1 LSGAGT
7 PVFHWRHTLR
17 ETWQTPWKGID
28 VTVSW
33 RYFSPVKLEAL
44 SPNLNIG
51 VPATQTIADPAQ
63 ENRCREPGILIAL
76 NEVCG
81 SQSLA

>member
-1 LSGAGT
+1 MSFLKNAWYCAAWTSEITRTPLS
-7 PVFHWRHTLR
+7 RTLLGQKVVMYR
-17 ETWQTPWKGID
+17 
-28 VTVSW
+28 
-33 RYFSPVKLEAL
+33 KLD
-44 SPNLNIG
+44 G
-51 VPATQTIADPAQ
+51 VIAADPAQ